1 MANLNPIQLL
11 MMTQQK
17 NPRIVAEEIIN
28 KYYPN
33 DPTMQNLLQ
42 LGIQGNSNGIKIIAQ
57 QLLQQRGLDLNS
69 AMEQMFSLLNSSG
82 K

>member
-1 MANLNPIQLL
+1 MADLNPIQLL

-33 DPTMQNLLQ
+33 DPAMQNLLQ